1 MHIIIKMNSN
11 ETVIFELEVFYLKFN
26 MKRI

>member
-11 ETVIFELEVFYLKFN
+11 ETVIFELEVFHLKFN